1 MLQTFR
7 TGHDPTCQDLGSC
20 RLRFYL
26 KTERAVPGAHSHRR
40 EKFSH
45 EALANDPNA
54 AAGVGFVPSRSS
66 IFVASFP
73 ALDANACLAALQV
86 VCDGD
91 GSVAALAE
99 PPRATARSV
108 FSASDHSELA
118 EALSDQVLE
127 ARHRS
132 RTIVAALRLPH
143 RGRCLQQRVIGAR
156 LKSK

>member
-54 AAGVGFVPSRSS
+54 AAGVGFVPMRAVAIVDLCCQLSS
-66 IFVASFP
+66 TRRKRLSCRASS
-73 ALDANACLAALQV
+73 CL
-86 VCDGD
+86 
-91 GSVAALAE
+91 
-99 PPRATARSV
+99 RWR
-108 FSASDHSELA
+108 
-118 EALSDQVLE
+118 
-127 ARHRS
+127 R
-132 RTIVAALRLPH
+132 
-143 RGRCLQQRVIGAR
+143 
-156 LKSK
+156 